1 MSELLYNIV
10 IWTAQIH
17 DRIMAM
23 NNGWGYYN
31 NDKKLHFIVMGII
44 GMVVVLAAYAL
55 FKLLQNHVLVIA
67 FIYAFTVMLVLT
79 FSIEIGQGFYGT
91 GNMEMEDVVAGM
103 AGFLFCFVIF
113 ALVRAIILVICHAI
127 CGTKRK
133 PNHNSRQSGNY

>member
-1 MSELLYNIV
+1 MSELLYSIV

-31 NDKKLHFIVMGII
+31 NDKKLHFIVMGIV
-44 GMVVVLAAYAL
+44 GMVVLLASYFV
-55 FKLLQNHVLVIA
+55 FKLLQNHILIVA

-113 ALVRAIILVICHAI
+113 ALIRAIVLVIHNAI
-127 CGTKRK
+127 RGGSRKKTRTKH
-133 PNHNSRQSGNY
+133 PGSY

>member
-1 MSELLYNIV
+1 MSELLYSIV

-31 NDKKLHFIVMGII
+31 NDKKLHFIVMGIL
-44 GMVVVLAAYAL
+44 GMVVLLASYFV
-55 FKLLQNHVLVIA
+55 FKLLQNHIIVIA

-113 ALVRAIILVICHAI
+113 ALIRAIILVIYNAI
-127 CGTKRK
+127 RGGSRK
-133 PNHNSRQSGNY
+133 KNRSRHPGSY

>member
-1 MSELLYNIV
+1 
-10 IWTAQIH
+10 
-17 DRIMAM
+17 MAM

-31 NDKKLHFIVMGII
+31 NDKKLHFIVMGIL
-44 GMVVVLAAYAL
+44 GMVVLLASYFV
-55 FKLLQNHVLVIA
+55 FKLLQNHIIVIA

-113 ALVRAIILVICHAI
+113 ALIRAIILVIYNAI
-127 CGTKRK
+127 RGGSRK
-133 PNHNSRQSGNY
+133 KNRSRHPGSY

>member
-1 MSELLYNIV
+1 MSELLYSIV

-31 NDKKLHFIVMGII
+31 NDKKLHFIVMGIL
-44 GMVVVLAAYAL
+44 GMVVLLVSYFV
-55 FKLLQNHVLVIA
+55 FKLLQNHIIVIA

-113 ALVRAIILVICHAI
+113 ALIRAIILVIYNAI
-127 CGTKRK
+127 LGSSRK
-133 PNHNSRQSGNY
+133 KSRSKHPGSY

>member
-1 MSELLYNIV
+1 MSELLYSIV

-44 GMVVVLAAYAL
+44 GMAVLLASYFV
-55 FKLLQNHVLVIA
+55 FKLLQNHIIVIA

-113 ALVRAIILVICHAI
+113 ALVRAIILVIYNAI
-127 CGTKRK
+127 RSGSRK
-133 PNHNSRQSGNY
+133 KNRSRHPGSY

>member
-1 MSELLYNIV
+1 MSELLYSIV

-31 NDKKLHFIVMGII
+31 NDKKLNFIVMGIL
-44 GMVVVLAAYAL
+44 GMVVLLASYFV
-55 FKLLQNHVLVIA
+55 FKLLQNHIIVIA

-113 ALVRAIILVICHAI
+113 ALIRAIILVIYNAI
-127 CGTKRK
+127 RGGSRK
-133 PNHNSRQSGNY
+133 KNRSRHPGSY